1 VVGAADGEDVG
12 VLVGAADGEDVG
24 ALVGAAD
31 GEDVGALVG
40 TPVGTGVGA
49 AVGGSDTY
57 SQAPLFVHASVHS
70 PVEEVVGWYAA
81 IRHQK

>member
-1 VVGAADGEDVG
+1 VGTPVGAA
-12 VLVGAADGEDVG
+12 VGANVG
-24 ALVGAAD
+24 AS
-31 GEDVGALVG
+31 VG

-70 PVEEVVGWYAA
+70 PVEDFVGWYAA

>member
-1 VVGAADGEDVG
+1 M
-12 VLVGAADGEDVG
+12 
-24 ALVGAAD
+24 
-31 GEDVGALVG
+31 GALVG